1 MINSLE
7 GLHLVQPINSATVI
21 CPQQIPLLF
30 FIRLILEASKV
41 WQSHIV
47 ECLRHVPY
55 YVVLGLF
62 NVYDQ
67 FLCLIFDFYFFPFLT
82 LNLGWLLIICY
93 RCIKNFICS
102 LIFSV
107 NSPLL
112 RFCVWFWPHFIHS
125 LPFLDVFFCRLLII
139 LNSLIVNLA
148 SPKFWFTFLI
158 WQNSLSDLQL
168 CTIRMAVFKHITLF
182 V

>member
-30 FIRLILEASKV
+30 VIRLLLEASKV

-55 YVVLGLF
+55 YMVLSLF
-62 NVYDQ
+62 YVDDQ
-67 FLCLIFDFYFFPFLT
+67 FFCLIFDFYFFSFLS
-82 LNLGWLLIICY
+82 LDLGWLFIICY

-112 RFCVWFWPHFIHS
+112 RFCVWLWPHFIHS
-125 LPFLDVFFCRLLII
+125 LPFLDVFLRRLLII
-139 LNSLIVNLA
+139 LDSLIVNLA
-148 SPKFWFTFLI
+148 SPEFRFTFLI
-158 WQNSLSDLQL
+158 WQNSLSDLRL
-168 CTIRMAVFKHITLF
+168 CIIRMAVFKHISLF